1 MEPWAITTIT
11 VMILAIFAATAIA
24 TLLDVFGIRRL
35 PEEYRKPLFGAL
47 ILEVVGIVLW
57 QVDFRP
63 DDSSGNSDN
72 ETTVTTSS
80 STGGATTPNGLT
92 GEISNG
98 SEQPENTNPS
108 DTIDD
113 DNAPAGDNNG
123 ESDDQNTGIN
133 DGENSGNIDSGSGN
147 VGAAADTGIDGQT
160 GTTVASDDAVQ
171 LWAHGADQKSGALG
185 QKPPGAAAL
194 SADYPGCVKSVL
206 DRDTPFPP
214 YTTSKAYDCAKNVE
228 QFRTLYISPYYER
241 KKLYDEKLVK
251 WDKQLVDAL
260 DDVSIERRR
269 YIKREKD
276 RLNDSAS
283 GELSIVAEIDRR
295 SLNDKD
301 YCATNNCQKP

>member
-1 MEPWAITTIT
+1 MAMEPWAITTIT

-63 DDSSGNSDN
+63 DDSSGNSDD

-80 STGGATTPNGLT
+80 SASGATTPNGLT

-113 DNAPAGDNNG
+113 DNAPASDN
-123 ESDDQNTGIN
+123 S
-133 DGENSGNIDSGSGN
+133 DGENSGNIGGGGTD
-147 VGAAADTGIDGQT
+147 ADVDTAIDGQSS
-160 GTTVASDDAVQ
+160 TTVASDDAVQ

-241 KKLYDEKLVK
+241 KKLYDERLVK
-251 WDKQLVDAL
+251 WDKQLVNAL